1 MNLNTDFKPVNDSS
15 KEPDTRP
22 LYKDGLLH
30 WFLGSKVDGLPQK
43 IIEDMVSGIV
53 HKHDL
58 LDLNKMYH
66 NLVYPNPTSIKL
78 PICIV
83 YNPYSIQ
90 CAQYDEPEKQAEL
103 EKEREL
109 LRVSEV
115 ELKKLTRV
123 IVNKLENQT
132 GFGFLVDRGFD
143 DSVHLFIKPSKY
155 AAFSAANSIVRHINV
170 NEYGKDKIITV
181 WLKDKDGEF
190 YLPSFTVPEVE
201 FEYLAPLYQHGQYC
215 NENIQ
220 FTVKHG
226 SRSFVNTFSTRY
238 EIADF
243 LEVIGYDGE
252 YCISVSDISNADLSE
267 HILTNLYIS
276 RELIEPLRDDNS
288 VKLFTKNLAHDTKLI
303 IDYID
308 KVLGSK
314 GKFKE
319 DTLSDYTDV
328 FISLGVQSN
337 IYYGKSSGTVFTD
350 NGLFTG
356 IKENFKHAFG
366 IRENEYIFNR
376 KGKPVNI
383 DEVLANV
390 TEKEFFREFKCGGFF
405 TKRYKEEKRIQSITL
420 NNGCVIHHRP
430 NIFTNKDIFK
440 FFAGKHV
447 SVKNIELF
455 NFDEKQEYVYLLTN
469 LRENCY
475 FIKVEKNEFG
485 LKIPSF
491 KICSELFLTAEDC
504 EKYLKEAFENGKDTS
519 GIYFRKLDLN
529 GGEIRSYYK
538 DVTTDKLYSN
548 FTEIDYVTPIPMGI
562 KF

>member
-1 MNLNTDFKPVNDSS
+1 MNLNTDFKPVTGSS

-30 WFLGSKVDGLPQK
+30 WFLGSKVDGLPQE
-43 IIEDMVSGIV
+43 IIEDMVNGII

-66 NLVYPNPTSIKL
+66 NLVYPNPTSIEL
-78 PICIV
+78 PIRIV
-83 YNPYSIQ
+83 YNTYSIQ
-90 CAQYDEPEKQAEL
+90 CAQYDEPEKQVEL
-103 EKEREL
+103 EKEKEL
-109 LRVSEV
+109 LSVSEV
-115 ELKKLTRV
+115 ELKKLTRI
-123 IVNKLENQT
+123 IVKKLENQT
-132 GFGFLVDRGFD
+132 GFGFFVDRAFD
-143 DSVHLFIKPSKY
+143 DSVHLYIKPSKY
-155 AAFSAANSIVRHINV
+155 AAFSVANSIVRHINV
-170 NEYGKDKIITV
+170 NEYGKDKVITV
-181 WLKDKDGEF
+181 WLKDKEGEF

-220 FTVKHG
+220 FTVKPG
-226 SRSFVNTFSTRY
+226 RRSFVNTFSTRY

-252 YCISVSDISNADLSE
+252 YCISVSDISNTDLSE
-267 HILTNLYIS
+267 HVLTNLYIS

-308 KVLGSK
+308 KALGSK

-328 FISLGVQSN
+328 FISLGIQSN

-350 NGLFTG
+350 NSLFTG
-356 IKENFKHAFG
+356 VKEDIKYPYG
-366 IRENEYIFNR
+366 IREGEYIFNR

-405 TKRYKEEKRIQSITL
+405 TKRYKEEKRIQSVTL
-420 NNGCVIHHRP
+420 NNGCVIHHRL

-440 FFAGKHV
+440 FFAGKHI
-447 SVKNIELF
+447 SVKNIEQF
-455 NFDEKQEYVYLLTN
+455 NFDEKQKYVYLLTD

-475 FIKVEKNEFG
+475 FIKVEKNESG

-491 KICSELFLTAEDC
+491 KSCSELFLTAEDC

-538 DVTTDKLYSN
+538 DVTTGKLYSN
-548 FTEIDYVTPIPMGI
+548 FTEIDYVTPIPMDI